1 MSNISFNVGAICDAG
16 NVKKINQDNL
26 LVKIG
31 ETHFGEFGLFV
42 IADGMGGLAA
52 GEVASG
58 IIISTFKKWWEKDL
72 PVLLYSSNFSLD
84 LVDEQL
90 KKIIQII
97 NQTVINYGVSI
108 NKNLG
113 STLSMLFL
121 YDRSYILKHIG
132 DSRIYIINKKT
143 IKLTEDHS
151 WVAEQLKEGN
161 ITYKE
166 ALNHPKRNVLTR
178 CIGTRNIE
186 LYESKGYVTEND
198 VFLLCSDGFYNYL
211 DEQEILKD
219 ILKCTKNKNNVQE
232 CLSNMLKK
240 IKSKKAHDNISAIII
255 SQNKDNNG

>member
-1 MSNISFNVGAICDAG
+1 
-16 NVKKINQDNL
+16 
-26 LVKIG
+26 
-31 ETHFGEFGLFV
+31 
-42 IADGMGGLAA
+42 
-52 GEVASG
+52 
-58 IIISTFKKWWEKDL
+58 
-72 PVLLYSSNFSLD
+72 
-84 LVDEQL
+84 
-90 KKIIQII
+90 
-97 NQTVINYGVSI
+97 VINYGVSI